1 MSFDSNE
8 TDADE
13 EKKEIVK
20 ERLQRDVV
28 TNIEIKMK
36 VI

>member
-8 TDADE
+8 TDADK
-13 EKKEIVK
+13 EKKEIAK
-20 ERLQRDVV
+20 ERLQRDVI